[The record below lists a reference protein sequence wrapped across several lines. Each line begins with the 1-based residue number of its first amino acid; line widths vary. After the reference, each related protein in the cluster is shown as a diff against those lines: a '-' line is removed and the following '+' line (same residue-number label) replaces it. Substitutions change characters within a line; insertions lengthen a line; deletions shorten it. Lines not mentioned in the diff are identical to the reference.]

1 LGVDANL
8 LGEQGTGKEQ
18 KEQRWAQVHGAGLRS
33 RLK

>member
-8 LGEQGTGKEQ
+8 LGKQGTGKEQ
-18 KEQRWAQVHGAGLRS
+18 KEQRWAQVHRGGLRS